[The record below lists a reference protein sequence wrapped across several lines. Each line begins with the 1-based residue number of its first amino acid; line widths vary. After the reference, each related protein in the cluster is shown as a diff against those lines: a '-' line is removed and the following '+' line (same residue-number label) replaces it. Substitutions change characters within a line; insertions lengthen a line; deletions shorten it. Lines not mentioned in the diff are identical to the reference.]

1 MSDPELEQ
9 AIKMGLYDPA
19 LDKLIREN
27 FAERD
32 ARNKLKVVEHGKVV
46 DSADADLAKA
56 IELSLQDSKAP
67 ADQPIIV
74 PKGGRYVVMKLVTVV
89 EVDSMELATAIAESL
104 R

>member
-32 ARNKLKVVEHGKVV
+32 ARNKLKVVDDGKVV
-46 DSADADLAKA
+46 EPDADLAKA
-56 IELSLQDSKAP
+56 IELSLQESRP

-74 PKGGRYVVMKLVTVV
+74 PKGGRYVIMKLVTVA
-89 EVDSMELATAIAESL
+89 EADSMELATAIAESL

>member
-56 IELSLQDSKAP
+56 IELSLQDSR
-67 ADQPIIV
+67 DQPIIV